1 MIYENKDAWDQMV
14 LEEWDK
20 LLTKAEESG
29 GRDLEVALRG
39 WFGGRSVQRAGDGSD
54 NADVERLLDLLDDA
68 ARHCPWRVY
77 N

>member
-39 WFGGRSVQRAGDGSD
+39 WFEQEGKRYVQHFLNTAGR
-54 NADVERLLDLLDDA
+54 
-68 ARHCPWRVY
+68 
-77 N
+77 

>member
-29 GRDLEVALRG
+29 GRDLEGALRG
-39 WFGGRSVQRAGDGSD
+39 WFEQEGKRYVQHFLNTAGR
-54 NADVERLLDLLDDA
+54 
-68 ARHCPWRVY
+68 
-77 N
+77 